1 MSVQR
6 RRVRQV
12 GTHHSQCRF
21 SCTSSSSDEET
32 TRPAVPAW
40 SLRSPPRLRRQSRL
54 PITML
59 VVVIATTGALFHC
72 GHVSVLHENHLSFAY
87 LSNTER
93 ELTFR
98 SEMGFYYSFFKQLI
112 LADSFWKGV
121 DSLFNDTVT
130 EYPNVLENVDSWDT
144 TSWGFLP
151 AIPPSM
157 SSQGVRVLER
167 FNVYPEVLLAAIYR
181 TLSHLNILDSECFQ
195 VRRDHAVAVPA
206 NHISENSTLPPPL
219 EPMGTLTRDNVLSC
233 EGLREP
239 PIFYVNSV
247 FCLTCLTVFGLALSG
262 WQVANCCTGVTS
274 LATSVVSVWGAVL
287 PLVGF
292 FFNHGEATRVQWSPP
307 LRESFSYPFFVL
319 QQSVVIWLL
328 KDISP
333 GRRQRGGAFFRKCL
347 LYICLLLAF
356 QLPWQFAQFALLT
369 QLFALMATYAV
380 TLLTTGSSASITP
393 PLFTAFATRLS
404 DLVVC
409 QLVAL
414 FVSWVLQLGN
424 RLLLAS
430 VYFPLLIGCL
440 VGLFCHRSL
449 LNRQKWASERVT
461 FGGKC
466 VLASSAV
473 KCQIF
478 THLQSYLTQSDIYR
492 CRSHLSGHDF
502 HTNACPSFSAPS
514 REICQSFGFNCGLGS
529 ANKMSSMMASLCF
542 LECST
547 SSVAGLLPHVLL
559 LTCSTLLAAVGVGV
573 VVRRILA
580 STGDVSDG
588 AHIMDLLKVK
598 LLNATAHKTFHT
610 QLYTKEAPPS
620 PWRKLTN
627 HPRAFASLLAHLTY
641 WLLPTNQVCQ
651 RCEPTNAAFEV
662 PFYASMAPT
671 LGNFHPL
678 CCHMEYSH
686 ALDEEFIFLG
696 RGDDSYF
703 QESANHAP
711 ETEPATCENPDCSAQ
726 PIARVCLSCAKPIR
740 DRQYLQVDGQSWHA
754 ECLRCGL
761 CGCELQWETSCYQ
774 HKGQLLCRRDY
785 TSCATCA
792 GCENRFSEVDLVVHL
807 HRGLSFHVDCL
818 RCRVCGVQFHLGEQC
833 YVETVNRRVFCL
845 LHRPNASTKKQ
856 QSSKR
861 ASRGLRNRLD
871 LFGVSTPSPDHL
883 TEGGGGNREKARRR
897 LAITDTAQ
905 KRIRTS
911 FKHEQLRL
919 MKAYF
924 KVNQN
929 PDSKEL
935 RLLSD
940 KTELSKRV
948 LQVWF
953 QNARAKYRRWTSSL
967 EATTNEIRT
976 PDKRIDQSVDKVSE
990 TLPIGELDS
999 SLECGSDS

>member
-195 VRRDHAVAVPA
+195 VTIDGVRRDHAVAVPA

-461 FGGKC
+461 FGG
-466 VLASSAV
+466 
-473 KCQIF
+473 
-478 THLQSYLTQSDIYR
+478 
-492 CRSHLSGHDF
+492 
-502 HTNACPSFSAPS
+502 
-514 REICQSFGFNCGLGS
+514 
-529 ANKMSSMMASLCF
+529 
-542 LECST
+542 
-547 SSVAGLLPHVLL
+547 LLPHVLL

-610 QLYTKEAPPS
+610 QLYTCA
-620 PWRKLTN
+620 
-627 HPRAFASLLAHLTY
+627 
-641 WLLPTNQVCQ
+641 V
-651 RCEPTNAAFEV
+651 
-662 PFYASMAPT
+662 
-671 LGNFHPL
+671 
-678 CCHMEYSH
+678 
-686 ALDEEFIFLG
+686 EF
-696 RGDDSYF
+696 
-703 QESANHAP
+703 P
-711 ETEPATCENPDCSAQ
+711 
-726 PIARVCLSCAKPIR
+726 
-740 DRQYLQVDGQSWHA
+740 
-754 ECLRCGL
+754 
-761 CGCELQWETSCYQ
+761 
-774 HKGQLLCRRDY
+774 
-785 TSCATCA
+785 
-792 GCENRFSEVDLVVHL
+792 
-807 HRGLSFHVDCL
+807 
-818 RCRVCGVQFHLGEQC
+818 
-833 YVETVNRRVFCL
+833 
-845 LHRPNASTKKQ
+845 
-856 QSSKR
+856 
-861 ASRGLRNRLD
+861 
-871 LFGVSTPSPDHL
+871 
-883 TEGGGGNREKARRR
+883 
-897 LAITDTAQ
+897 
-905 KRIRTS
+905 
-911 FKHEQLRL
+911 
-919 MKAYF
+919 
-924 KVNQN
+924 
-929 PDSKEL
+929 
-935 RLLSD
+935 
-940 KTELSKRV
+940 
-948 LQVWF
+948 
-953 QNARAKYRRWTSSL
+953 
-967 EATTNEIRT
+967 
-976 PDKRIDQSVDKVSE
+976 
-990 TLPIGELDS
+990 
-999 SLECGSDS
+999 